1 MKNDIMMGVTVVQ
14 TASAISSMLDWL
26 LPIAMVLLGFAI
38 IKKNKNNKIKI
49 VGILIAKAGFL
60 LLLWLVFWHVFALL
74 II

>member
-1 MKNDIMMGVTVVQ
+1 MKNDVMMGVTVVQ

-38 IKKNKNNKIKI
+38 IKKNKNNKIKM
-49 VGILIAKAGFL
+49 VGTLIATAGFL
-60 LLLWLVFWHVFALL
+60 LFLWLVFWHIFALL

>member
-1 MKNDIMMGVTVVQ
+1 MKNDVMMGVTVVQ
-14 TASAISSMLDWL
+14 TASTISSMLDWL

-38 IKKNKNNKIKI
+38 IKKNKHNKIKI
-49 VGILIAKAGFL
+49 VGTLIATAGFL

>member
-1 MKNDIMMGVTVVQ
+1 MKNDVMMGVTVVQ
-14 TASAISSMLDWL
+14 TASTNSSMLDWL

-49 VGILIAKAGFL
+49 VGTLIATAGFL
-60 LLLWLVFWHVFALL
+60 LLLWLVFWHAFALL

>member
-14 TASAISSMLDWL
+14 TASTISSMLDWL

-49 VGILIAKAGFL
+49 VGTLIATAGFL
-60 LLLWLVFWHVFALL
+60 LLLWLIFWHAFALL

>member
-14 TASAISSMLDWL
+14 TASAISNMLDWL

-49 VGILIAKAGFL
+49 VGTLIAIAGFL